1 MSGGG
6 GAPGESTANT
16 IITSSVYPSTGI
28 LRTLLSLYMYLRS
41 LQHGSGVRS
50 DGCRHGMEEQASWS
64 ALYSAHTLPQ
74 ISKLE
79 LAVILQCARLLPVA
93 TMVFLYSALPH
104 SRSTDTLA
112 IAEYEDRNPPFHAY
126 PPVLHNQGARGCRR
140 LGREEFR
147 CRAGKRPIREPS
159 LTGMS
164 V

>member
-1 MSGGG
+1 
-6 GAPGESTANT
+6 
-16 IITSSVYPSTGI
+16 
-28 LRTLLSLYMYLRS
+28 
-41 LQHGSGVRS
+41 
-50 DGCRHGMEEQASWS
+50 MEEQASWS

-104 SRSTDTLA
+104 SRSTDTLSPLPNMKTEIRPFMRIRQYSTIKVHEVVEDLEGRNSA
-112 IAEYEDRNPPFHAY
+112 AER
-126 PPVLHNQGARGCRR
+126 V
-140 LGREEFR
+140 
-147 CRAGKRPIREPS
+147 KRPIREPS

>member
-1 MSGGG
+1 
-6 GAPGESTANT
+6 
-16 IITSSVYPSTGI
+16 
-28 LRTLLSLYMYLRS
+28 MYLRS

-79 LAVILQCARLLPVA
+79 LAIILQCARLLPVA

-104 SRSTDTLA
+104 SRSTDTLSPLPNMKTE
-112 IAEYEDRNPPFHAY
+112 IRPFMR
-126 PPVLHNQGARGCRR
+126 VLHNQGARGCRR

-147 CRAGKRPIREPS
+147 CRAGKKAHTGTESNRDECMMVTEFDVCERRVLRFWS
-159 LTGMS
+159 LRGVQSMWRFEWS
-164 V
+164 